1 MKHLSGVWAHI
12 YIQEEIEGKKRKKR
26 EREKKGLTMLN
37 GKKSIHPTFNHRGRI
52 VLVFL
57 TIDLNHSEPFH

>member
-26 EREKKGLTMLN
+26 EREKKRTN
-37 GKKSIHPTFNHRGRI
+37 YVKWQE
-52 VLVFL
+52 
-57 TIDLNHSEPFH
+57 IDTSDI